1 MINTGQ
7 TSVAPPP
14 LPPRLGRSQPILI
27 PAPLSPPG
35 QHNKPLIH
43 FLIGLVML
51 HLLLSV
57 GGFFYLYYK
66 ENHILAENKPL
77 AQGRVGFS
85 PSKQEASSSALAS
98 MVVEQSSEKA
108 QSSGYLQ
115 WNMRHSVRKN
125 INFFHNSWLTILE
138 PGDYYVYS
146 RVTFSKG
153 NPKIPLASKV
163 KLRKTESEEQKV
175 VMMAYCS
182 LSSSHSSE
190 SNPHMCT
197 ATQME
202 LITLEKGNQLSVWV
216 PDLSLVDYEEGAT
229 TFGMYKV

>member
-1 MINTGQ
+1 MF
-7 TSVAPPP
+7 SFP
-14 LPPRLGRSQPILI
+14 
-27 PAPLSPPG
+27 
-35 QHNKPLIH
+35 
-43 FLIGLVML
+43 
-51 HLLLSV
+51 
-57 GGFFYLYYK
+57 
-66 ENHILAENKPL
+66 
-77 AQGRVGFS
+77 VGFP
-85 PSKQEASSSALAS
+85 PSKQEASSSALAR
-98 MVVEQSSEKA
+98 MVVEQQSGTTQSRMKLRKWSNLYLTKDFQNTARSCQKSIEKLTFF
-108 QSSGYLQ
+108 SLFPSVSPVGYLR
-115 WNMRHSVRKN
+115 WNMNHSVRKN

-153 NPKIPLASKV
+153 NPQIPLASKV
-163 KLRKTESEEQKV
+163 KLRKTESDEQKV

-182 LSSSHSSE
+182 LSSSYSSE

-197 ATQME
+197 ATQMD